1 MDSVFG
7 LSLKARD
14 AKKDKKRKRQKSNKG
29 KLTRRKI
36 ELAKF
41 TDGHKEQM
49 EDARTGKTYGADVA
63 LTQATKIAKAKH
75 IATKQNPKGTAPE
88 NMRCPYHHPMFCAI
102 MGHNAASNKSCFAK
116 HKTIDKLKVILATIK
131 RLQIEVE
138 LAVQADGMSFCCTGS
153 TNEECSQFLIHRD

>member
-63 LTQATKIAKAKH
+63 LTQATNSVAKL
-75 IATKQNPKGTAPE
+75 
-88 NMRCPYHHPMFCAI
+88 R
-102 MGHNAASNKSCFAK
+102 
-116 HKTIDKLKVILATIK
+116 
-131 RLQIEVE
+131 VE
-138 LAVQADGMSFCCTGS
+138 A
-153 TNEECSQFLIHRD
+153 EEGQGRSY